1 MLQGVYKGLTLGR
14 MSNDEEV
21 GSSDGEDS
29 LAEVGEDSSR
39 VMMSIFESYYGIE
52 DGEGDGGGGGSGN
65 EAGPHRS
72 SGDIDSVH
80 FDPEN
85 FCRVLLQNAPLE
97 EMLLRD
103 TKMTHEIRALDSDMQ
118 MLVYENYNKFIAATE
133 TIKRMKSNVDAMDS
147 DMEAVRVKMDGITSS
162 SITLD
167 ESLDAKHGRVDKLV
181 RVRRVLERLEFLSEL
196 PEKLESMI
204 LREEYQRAVR
214 LYRRTI
220 HVLTQHSQVLS
231 FRKIKERTEAMMADL
246 RGKVTDLLEDP
257 GLDAVKLTQYA
268 SILRLMEADRRQVC
282 QRLLQAHRQRSV
294 RMLRH
299 FSSSLTTKQEA
310 RGEAAAA
317 AALADGIKLQ
327 PPKTPSSAPSPNVG
341 NIGDDFSSG
350 SSSDRAR
357 RFHQGL
363 VVGLIEAC
371 RGLQELYGASPASLV
386 HHRSQHNPSVTPLA
400 SRGRAASGDSIGSN
414 STAMATPGGSLLLS
428 LPKEAPIP
436 PEDIAQASAG
446 FGSLLKEVVTSYR
459 TSMIAAASD
468 FFERY
473 AAFFETHQ
481 ALEAAVRD
489 QGQGQGQGIGDSP
502 AAQALRS
509 SQLQLY
515 VLEDERQAWILLAR
529 QAIADCEF
537 CEREAR
543 KSMAELRGATP
554 PAFSRDFSS
563 AMLDALDVH
572 LHQCLKRRALGFC
585 AVLPQAEAEIT
596 ALTSSFAHP
605 GAASG
610 GGAFPGKSVQVCRA
624 RCEALVEAV
633 MQAQS
638 DFCSDCKEVVDAYGS
653 VDEAGVAAYVSGLA
667 GAWGAG
673 LAASCEMACGVASA
687 ALGIGAGIGSD
698 DGDDGGMEWGSGASA
713 PLHNTAGGL
722 RNLLLYC
729 VIGMLTG
736 SPATVARMDKEWAL
750 LGLGLGLGLGPGQG
764 RRAAGVSRRL
774 QASGNR
780 AFQAYV
786 DHHARLFSDLSVGVI
801 EAGRARDLTGSSV
814 APQCI
819 ELVLKLDRLAA
830 SASVVLGD
838 GPTVFSKV
846 RVVTRSRI
854 FLRFTEL
861 FWAVLT

>member
-1 MLQGVYKGLTLGR
+1 MLRRKVIEK
-14 MSNDEEV
+14 MSSDDEV

-39 VMMSIFESYYGIE
+39 VMMSIFESYYGID
-52 DGEGDGGGGGSGN
+52 DGEGDGGGGSSSK

-133 TIKRMKSNVDAMDS
+133 TIKRMKSNVDAMDA

-162 SITLD
+162 SIKLD

-282 QRLLQAHRQRSV
+282 QRLLQAHRQRSM

-299 FSSSLTTKQEA
+299 FSSSLTTKQQA
-310 RGEAAAA
+310 TGEAGAVF
-317 AALADGIKLQ
+317 ADGRLQ
-327 PPKTPSSAPSPNVG
+327 PSKTPSSAPSPNVG

-386 HHRSQHNPSVTPLA
+386 HHRSQHNPSVTPHT
-400 SRGRAASGDSIGSN
+400 SRGRAASSDSNGSN
-414 STAMATPGGSLLLS
+414 NTATATPGGSLLLS
-428 LPKEAPIP
+428 LPKEAPVP

-489 QGQGQGQGIGDSP
+489 QSQGISDSP

-515 VLEDERQAWILLAR
+515 VLEEERQAWILLAR

-543 KSMAELRGATP
+543 KSMAELRGSTP

-585 AVLPQAEAEIT
+585 AALPQAEAEIT
-596 ALTSSFAHP
+596 ALTTSFAHP

-610 GGAFPGKSVQVCRA
+610 GAAFPGKAVQVCRT

-633 MQAQS
+633 LQAQS

-673 LAASCEMACGVASA
+673 LAASCEMACGVVTST
-687 ALGIGAGIGSD
+687 LGIGAGMGSD
-698 DGDDGGMEWGSGASA
+698 DGDDEDMEWGSGASA
-713 PLHNTAGGL
+713 SLHNTAGGM

-750 LGLGLGLGLGPGQG
+750 LGVGLGLGLGPGQG
-764 RRAAGVSRRL
+764 TRAAGVSRRL

-801 EAGRARDLTGSSV
+801 EAGRARDLNGSSV

-819 ELVLKLDRLAA
+819 ELVLKLDRFAA
-830 SASVVLGD
+830 IASIVLGD

-846 RVVTRSRI
+846 RVMSRGNSCVYLVFSGCADLTVYFHRHSRS
-854 FLRFTEL
+854 
-861 FWAVLT
+861 